1 MIQDD
6 RNLCFLLIVVGRS
19 DGIMQSFFRGGGGL
33 AKVPLFYCEFD
44 LSGIYYI
51 LRMNNLIQFYFFVS
65 FFIGSIPLG

>member
-33 AKVPLFYCEFD
+33 AKVSLNEYPCLY
-44 LSGIYYI
+44 LKALLNY
-51 LRMNNLIQFYFFVS
+51 LIT
-65 FFIGSIPLG
+65 II